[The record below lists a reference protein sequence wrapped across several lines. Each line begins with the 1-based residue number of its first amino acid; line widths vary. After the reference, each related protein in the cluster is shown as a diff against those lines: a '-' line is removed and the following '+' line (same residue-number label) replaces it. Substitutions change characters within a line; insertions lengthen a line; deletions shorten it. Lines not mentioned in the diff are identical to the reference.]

1 MAIYFEFHFFSLQK
15 LTKWETGLLL
25 DLVMADL
32 VKTRQRNLNK
42 GNKVWTEATLFDDEK
57 VSIQYVFLLI

>member
-1 MAIYFEFHFFSLQK
+1 M
-15 LTKWETGLLL
+15 TKRETGLLQ

-32 VKTRQRNLNK
+32 VKTNHRKLNK
-42 GNKVWTEATLFDDEK
+42 GNKVWTEVSLFDDEK